1 MTMLA
6 HNIKKKRKKKKKN
19 SQYNTS
25 TSNGMDTNAKSHMLA
40 FCPTVGGGILF

>member
-6 HNIKKKRKKKKKN
+6 HNIKKKKKKY

-25 TSNGMDTNAKSHMLA
+25 TSNGMDTNAESHTLA
-40 FCPTVGGGILF
+40 FRPTVGGGILF